1 MSSEE
6 WLILHGRYE
15 KYARPIFRKALRE
28 SYSNT
33 MTMIPLIDYQNYKE
47 LIPASFNYAVMNQ
60 AYVKV
65 YTRVGLVHGKRVGA
79 EMNRDLKRYVR
90 DIYESTFMRSI
101 YEWVQTNLG
110 LRITQVNEYTI
121 ELIQQLVTDSLDRGY
136 SVSQMRA
143 YLQRRLNSPAF
154 TRMRS
159 LRIARTE
166 TTTAAN
172 HGAYVAAGESD
183 LVLDKLWISVIDDRT
198 RPVPGSKENANHRI
212 QNGKT
217 SPKDENFVMSD
228 GTTMMFPGDPKAA
241 ADQVINCRCSV
252 GYVPRR
258 DNNGLLIFKN

>member
-1 MSSEE
+1 MTSDE
-6 WLILHGRYE
+6 WLVLHGRYE
-15 KYARPIFRKALRE
+15 KYARPIFRKALKE

-33 MTMIPLIDYQNYKE
+33 LTMIPILDYTNYKT
-47 LIPASFNYAVMNQ
+47 LIPASFNYGVMNQ

-65 YTRVGLVHGKRVGA
+65 YSKVGLTHGKRVGA
-79 EMNRDLKRYVR
+79 EMNRDIKRYVR

-110 LRITQVNEYTI
+110 LRITQVNAYTI

-143 YLQRRLNSPAF
+143 YLQRTLNSPRF
-154 TRMRS
+154 NRMRS

-183 LVLDKLWISVIDDRT
+183 LVLDKLWISVMDDRT
-198 RPVPGSKENANHRI
+198 RHDHLIENGQTAPKE
-212 QNGKT
+212 
-217 SPKDENFVMSD
+217 ENFTMAD
-228 GTTMMFPGDPKAA
+228 GSLLLFPGDPKGSAR
-241 ADQVINCRCSV
+241 QVINCRCTL